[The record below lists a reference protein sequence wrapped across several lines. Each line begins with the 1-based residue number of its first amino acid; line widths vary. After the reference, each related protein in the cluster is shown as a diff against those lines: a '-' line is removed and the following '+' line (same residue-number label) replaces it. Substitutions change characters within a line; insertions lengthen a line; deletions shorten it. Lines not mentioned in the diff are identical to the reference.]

1 MESVITF
8 FQEEPI
14 VPFTLLLAVI
24 LMVPLIFKRLGLP
37 ELVGL
42 LVAGIVLGPNALNLL
57 QSDSKII
64 ALLSDIGL
72 VYLMFVAGL
81 EIDIQQF
88 RVTRNRSIGFGSL
101 TFAVPMV
108 TGIILGRA
116 FGFGWNASILIG
128 SLLASHTLLAYP
140 IISRMGVVKNEAV
153 TVTIGATIFTDIGAL
168 LVLAVCVGIHAGDF
182 TTLNLITLL
191 GSLIIYSCVVLFGFD
206 WVGRHFF
213 KQSGDEEGN
222 QFLFVLLSVFLA
234 ALGAQL
240 IGVEKIIGAFLA
252 GLAVNDVVG
261 ESPVKEKVIFVGSV
275 LFIPIF
281 FIDMGLLI
289 NVPAFIKTLTS
300 FTLTLAIVLA
310 LIGSKFVAAL
320 LAKLAYRYSW
330 QEMVTMWSLSLPQVA
345 ATLAATLVGYKAG
358 LLTEEVLNSVIVLM
372 LVTATLGPIITAR
385 SAVGLKLPAEELALE
400 AMPLGSHA
408 TPQHPFTI
416 VVPVSNPNT
425 QKNLIEM
432 AALLAK
438 QAQGRIVPLAIALGH
453 TQSPTEE
460 LTGALSQSQ
469 SLVQRAVEMSREYGV
484 EAQPMVRIDNN
495 VAQGLSL
502 ASLEQDAQLIV
513 MGWGEQSSLRTWLF
527 GNMIDNVLWASH
539 CTVAVTRLLDAPHKI
554 QRILAVIET
563 VTTQAIPVLQFS
575 QLLAA
580 QNQANVTL
588 LHVCTPLTPASQVT
602 WLQEQLT
609 AMAAHVGL
617 TEGTPVWVVSSED
630 VAKVVLGLESD
641 FDLVVLRFISRRT
654 SAGGLAISD
663 LLTPIVENLEGSV
676 VLLGEPNH

>member
-300 FTLTLAIVLA
+300 FGLTLAIVLS

-330 QEMVTMWSLSLPQVA
+330 QEMIAMWSLSLPQVA

-460 LTGALSQSQ
+460 LTSAFTQGQN
-469 SLVQRAVEMSREYGV
+469 LVQRAVELSREHGI
-484 EAQPMVRIDNN
+484 EAQPLVRIDNN
-495 VAQGLSL
+495 VAQGVSL

-513 MGWGEQSSLRTWLF
+513 MGWGDQTSLRTWLF

-563 VTTQAIPVLQFS
+563 VTTQAVPVLQFS

-588 LHVCTPLTPASQVT
+588 LHVCTPLTPAAQVN

-609 AMAAHVGL
+609 AMATQVGL
-617 TEGTPVWVVSSED
+617 PKATPVWVVSSED

-663 LLTPIVENLEGSV
+663 LLTPIIENLEGSV
-676 VLLGEPNH
+676 VLLGEPHH

>member
-300 FTLTLAIVLA
+300 FGLTLAIVLS

-385 SAVGLKLPAEELALE
+385 SAVGLKLPAEELALD
-400 AMPLGSHA
+400 AMPLGSHT

-416 VVPVSNPNT
+416 VVPVSNPGT

-460 LTGALSQSQ
+460 LTSAFTQGQN
-469 SLVQRAVEMSREYGV
+469 LVQRAVELSREHGI
-484 EAQPMVRIDNN
+484 EAQPLVRIDNN
-495 VAQGLSL
+495 VAQGVSL

-513 MGWGEQSSLRTWLF
+513 MGWGDQTSLRTWLF

-563 VTTQAIPVLQFS
+563 VTTQAVPVLQFS

-588 LHVCTPLTPASQVT
+588 LHVCTPLTPAAQVN

-609 AMAAHVGL
+609 AMATQVGL
-617 TEGTPVWVVSSED
+617 PKATPVWVVSSED

-663 LLTPIVENLEGSV
+663 LLTPIIENLEGSV
-676 VLLGEPNH
+676 VLLGEPHH